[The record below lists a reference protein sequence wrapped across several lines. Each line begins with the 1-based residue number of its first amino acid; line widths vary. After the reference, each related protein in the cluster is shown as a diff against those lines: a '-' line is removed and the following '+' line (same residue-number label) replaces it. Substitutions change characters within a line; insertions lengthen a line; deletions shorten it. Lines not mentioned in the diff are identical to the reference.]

1 MHYLILLAIFVAFV
15 YTGVRWQQ
23 ERRRRLA
30 VHNELSAQIGKRAV
44 VTEQVEGAHGLVRI
58 NGEGYAACSSDG
70 NPIGPRVLVEVTGV
84 QRYRLAVSRIEGQGQ
99 LIDVDQMIDG
109 EDGAG

>member
-15 YTGVRWQQ
+15 YTGMRWQR

-30 VHNELSAQIGKRAV
+30 VHRELSAQVGKRAV
-44 VTEQVEGAHGLVRI
+44 VTEQVNGTHGLVRI

-70 NPIGPRVLVEVTGV
+70 AEIGPRVLVEVTGV
-84 QRYRLAVSRIEGQGQ
+84 RRYRLAVSRIEGQGQ
-99 LIDVDQMIDG
+99 LIDVDHIIDG
-109 EDGAG
+109 EDG